1 MHVGHESEFE
11 ISIVVGDERKKGGR
25 ERSDFK
31 RWNRVDA
38 SCVVS
43 NRFFFLIKK
52 EKKEP
57 KINNRFRFVGTF
69 VNGNGN
75 NAIVSSCR
83 NSKNII
89 EEI

>member
-1 MHVGHESEFE
+1 MEPSRCFVRCFQS
-11 ISIVVGDERKKGGR
+11 
-25 ERSDFK
+25 
-31 RWNRVDA
+31 
-38 SCVVS
+38 
-43 NRFFFLIKK
+43 FLFLKKK

-75 NAIVSSCR
+75 NAITIEIP
-83 NSKNII
+83 NII

>member
-57 KINNRFRFVGTF
+57 KINRFRFVGTF

-75 NAIVSSCR
+75 NAITIEIP
-83 NSKNII
+83 NII